1 MHRGGRLVPPAAREL
16 RASLLLLGGVFVFAL
31 AVLVLQQ
38 NWPKLLRVGAAA
50 VAYLGLVALL
60 ARRWW
65 RPELAGPCPYRVFA
79 VAGAAA
85 GALGSLLRPA
95 PALLVGVIGS
105 VGGALLFGGFHYL
118 GLRAARRARAPFD
131 AVHDQGERAG
141 DVRSHHAQ

>member
-16 RASLLLLGGVFVFAL
+16 RASLFLLGAVFAFAL
-31 AVLVLQQ
+31 VGLVLQE

-50 VAYLGLVALL
+50 AAYLGTVPLL

-65 RPELAGPCPYRVFA
+65 QPHVATACPYRVFA
-79 VAGAAA
+79 VAGAVA

-95 PALLVGVIGS
+95 PALLVGAIGT

-118 GLRAARRARAPFD
+118 GLRAARRTRAPLD
-131 AVHDQGERAG
+131 AGHEPGATAPVRRAA
-141 DVRSHHAQ
+141 R